1 MTPAYSDNTDI
12 YELYRAP
19 ARFIEFDGHVYKF
32 EDTECKSDVNIHIYR
47 CETEQHDLKIHL
59 QDGKPFYVEGVYKV
73 AS

>member
-19 ARFIEFDGHVYKF
+19 ARFIEFDGRVYKF
-32 EDTECKSDVNIHIYR
+32 EGTECKSDVNIHVYR
-47 CETEQHDLKIHL
+47 CETEQHYLKIHL
-59 QDGKPFYVEGVYKV
+59 QDGNPFYVEGVYKV